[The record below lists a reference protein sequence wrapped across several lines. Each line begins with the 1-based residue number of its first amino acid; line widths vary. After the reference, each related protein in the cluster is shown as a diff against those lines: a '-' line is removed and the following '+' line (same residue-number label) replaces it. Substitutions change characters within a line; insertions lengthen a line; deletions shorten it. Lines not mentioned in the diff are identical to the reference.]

1 MWAYGCTLYE
11 IATGLPPFHRTLEK
25 RMLGISQSREPPRLR
40 KSEHSEGLCDLVAD
54 VLQVL
59 PANRPSMET
68 VLQHGYVED
77 TLESY
82 PTTSLEE
89 LVKKYYQ
96 WERSGGQRISLFNPG
111 GAQALEFPEDLDEGE
126 DEWIFSTT
134 VNFDRQFAE
143 QYNEATTATE
153 PTGSAP
159 GNIAAFD
166 RQHARD
172 SFDGY
177 ILEPDLYTPITSPG
191 FPSTVAEPYQQ
202 DRIPTSKP
210 ANQDDAVLEDRI
222 QRGGKALQ
230 SLFDKEADPYKY
242 NPVRNETA
250 NQGQSHSE
258 TPNRPAA
265 GRVKSDLPLR
275 DATQSSSL
283 SRKELEVIDTNRAR
297 GGIPN
302 IDLANVNTIKANR
315 LNRNTGDAGS
325 NDEDES
331 DNYGGFK
338 EPKRA
343 TMAWTFGNAETAET
357 ADNIGEKAKRA
368 TKDWTFPASLDT
380 DDSDTDNVPVFR
392 EPKRDT
398 RAFVFPQM
406 QPADDVQ
413 PDFPQGPALLH
424 STTAPVGE
432 PLHSE
437 SGVIDLDALM
447 MTSTAGPQERD
458 LVRATFGE
466 DEPTPTAHDTPVDNE
481 PAITAPSSTLPND
494 QGKEVPFS
502 ASSTDDEGEDVPFS
516 NPLAWNS
523 LTDEELRIGIDEE
536 LTAQGILDPMIRAI
550 RRRELLRQRKE
561 AQSWL
566 SQDLEQAS
574 IDGWKAQG
582 SQVLSLADLE
592 DFSGK

>member
-1 MWAYGCTLYE
+1 MKKT
-11 IATGLPPFHRTLEK
+11 
-25 RMLGISQSREPPRLR
+25 
-40 KSEHSEGLCDLVAD
+40 EHSEGLCDLVAD
-54 VLQVL
+54 VLQAL
-59 PANRPSMET
+59 PANRPSMEK
-68 VLQHGYVED
+68 VLQHGYVEN
-77 TLESY
+77 TLESH
-82 PTTSLEE
+82 PTTSLED

-96 WERSGGQRISLFNPG
+96 WERSGGQRVSLFNPG
-111 GAQALEFPEDLDEGE
+111 GAQGLEFPEDLDEGE

-143 QYNEATTATE
+143 QYHEATTATE
-153 PTGSAP
+153 PDSSAP
-159 GNIAAFD
+159 RDVTALH
-166 RQHARD
+166 RQPARD

-177 ILEPDLYTPITSPG
+177 LLEPDLYTPITSPG
-191 FPSTVAEPYQQ
+191 FPSVVAEPYIQ
-202 DRIPTSKP
+202 DRIPISKP

-242 NPVRNETA
+242 NPVRDETGA
-250 NQGQSHSE
+250 QGQSHYE

-297 GGIPN
+297 GGIPS

-315 LNRNTGDAGS
+315 MNRTTGDAGS
-325 NDEDES
+325 NDEDEN

-357 ADNIGEKAKRA
+357 AEDTEEKTKRA

-380 DDSDTDNVPVFR
+380 DDSDTDNAPIFR

-406 QPADDVQ
+406 QPADDVR
-413 PDFPQGPALLH
+413 PDFPQQPALLH
-424 STTAPVGE
+424 ATTAPVGE
-432 PLHSE
+432 PLDSE

-447 MTSTAGPQERD
+447 MTSTTGPQERD
-458 LVRATFGE
+458 LIRAAFSE

-481 PAITAPSSTLPND
+481 LTINVTASSFRND
-494 QGKEVPFS
+494 QGKDVPFS
-502 ASSTDDEGEDVPFS
+502 ASSTDDEGEDILFS

-523 LTDEELRIGIDEE
+523 LTDEELRAGMDEE
-536 LTAQGILDPMIRAI
+536 LTAQGILDPLIRGI
-550 RRRELLRQRKE
+550 RRRELLRQRKT
-561 AQSWL
+561 AQPWL
-566 SQDLEQAS
+566 NQGLERAS
-574 IDGWKAQG
+574 MDGWKVQG
-582 SQVLSLADLE
+582 SQTRSLADLE
-592 DFSGK
+592 DFPGK

>member
-11 IATGLPPFHRTLEK
+11 IATGLPPFHRTIGS
-25 RMLGISQSREPPRLR
+25 RMLGISQSREPPRL
-40 KSEHSEGLCDLVAD
+40 KKLEHSEGLCDLVAD
-54 VLQVL
+54 VLQAL
-59 PANRPSMET
+59 PANRPSMEK
-68 VLQHGYVED
+68 VLQHRYVEY
-77 TLESY
+77 TLESH
-82 PTTSLEE
+82 PTTSLED

-143 QYNEATTATE
+143 QHHEATTATE
-153 PTGSAP
+153 STDSAS
-159 GNIAAFD
+159 GNITALD
-166 RQHARD
+166 RQPARD

-177 ILEPDLYTPITSPG
+177 VLEPDLYTPLISPG
-191 FPSTVAEPYQQ
+191 FPSAVAEAYKE
-202 DRIPTSKP
+202 DRTLTSKP
-210 ANQDDAVLEDRI
+210 ANQDDAILEDRI

-230 SLFDKEADPYKY
+230 SLFDREADPYKY
-242 NPVRNETA
+242 NPVRDEA
-250 NQGQSHSE
+250 GAQGQSHHE
-258 TPNRPAA
+258 APNRPAA

-275 DATQSSSL
+275 ETTQSSSL

-315 LNRNTGDAGS
+315 MNRTTGDAGS
-325 NDEDES
+325 NDEDEN

-343 TMAWTFGNAETAET
+343 TMAWTFGTAET
-357 ADNIGEKAKRA
+357 AGDIEEKAKRA
-368 TKDWTFPASLDT
+368 TKDWTFPARLDT
-380 DDSDTDNVPVFR
+380 DDSDTDNAPIFR

-413 PDFPQGPALLH
+413 PEFPSRPALLH
-424 STTAPVGE
+424 ATTAPVGE
-432 PLHSE
+432 PLHSD

-447 MTSTAGPQERD
+447 MTSIAGPQEHD
-458 LVRATFGE
+458 LMRAAFNE
-466 DEPTPTAHDTPVDNE
+466 DEPTLTAHDTPIENE
-481 PAITAPSSTLPND
+481 PTITASDFAFSND
-494 QGKEVPFS
+494 QGKEAPYS
-502 ASSTDDEGEDVPFS
+502 ASSTDDEGEITPFS

-523 LTDEELRIGIDEE
+523 LTDEEHKAGIDEE
-536 LTAQGILDPMIRAI
+536 LTAQGILDPMIRGI
-550 RRRELLRQRKE
+550 RRRELLKQRKE

-566 SQDLEQAS
+566 NQDLEQVS
-574 IDGWKAQG
+574 INEWKAQG
-582 SQVLSLADLE
+582 SQTLPLADLE
-592 DFSGK
+592 DFPGK